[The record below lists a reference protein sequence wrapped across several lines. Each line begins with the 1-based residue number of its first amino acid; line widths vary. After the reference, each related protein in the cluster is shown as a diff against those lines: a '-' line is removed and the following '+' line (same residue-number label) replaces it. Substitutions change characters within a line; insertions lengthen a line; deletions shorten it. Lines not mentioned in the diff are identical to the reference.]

1 MRRYAPRVPVVEVEV
16 DAADAELA
24 ADALWQAGPSA
35 VSEVPAG
42 AGRVRL
48 LADVADVGL
57 VSARWAPRVIEPD
70 SAAHLDAWR
79 AWAVPLR
86 VGRRLLL
93 QPAWIASEAPAPDA
107 VVVRLEPGRTFGSG
121 SHPSTR
127 LCLEVLE
134 DELAA
139 GDAVL
144 DVGCG
149 SGVLSVAAGLLGAG
163 SVLAVDID
171 PEAVGVTGQNARAN
185 GVDSCVHAA
194 TTSISEVEGTFD
206 VVIANIGVRVLVELA
221 GPIRARVA
229 PGGLLVLAGLLD
241 HQVDEVLAAYSGC
254 DEVSR
259 RSLEGWGVPLL
270 RC

>member
-1 MRRYAPRVPVVEVEV
+1 M

-35 VSEVPAG
+35 VSEVGAG
-42 AGRVRL
+42 SGRVRL
-48 LADVADVGL
+48 VADVAHVGL
-57 VSARWAPRVIEPD
+57 VPARWSPRVIEPD

-79 AWAVPLR
+79 AWAVPAR
-86 VGRRLLL
+86 VGRRLLV
-93 QPAWIASEAPAPDA
+93 QPAWIALEAQHQDA

-127 LCLEVLE
+127 LCLAVLE

-149 SGVLSVAAGLLGAG
+149 SGVLSVAACLLGAG
-163 SVLAVDID
+163 SALAVDID
-171 PEAVGVTGQNARAN
+171 PEAVAVTEQNAHAN
-185 GVDSCVHAA
+185 GVRSRVHAA
-194 TTSISEVEGTFD
+194 TTPVDEVDGTFD
-206 VVIANIGVRVLVELA
+206 VVVANIGVRVLVELA
-221 GPIRARVA
+221 GPIGARVA

-241 HQVDEVLAAYSGC
+241 HQVDAVLAAYSGC

-259 RSLEGWGVPLL
+259 RSSEGWGVSLL
-270 RC
+270 RCRGAISRGFDAMG